1 MHLRPGLRV
10 QGGGLLYQSRGRVG
24 AFRER
29 VQRSKQDNVFD
40 ESILLSDRVQFL
52 LPALAALVN
61 DVVTNSLSFTCA
73 QLNTEFKIAAEALK
87 SWTRWAPLFTATAT
101 RVQAS
106 SSCERIAEWQNVS
119 LGAGEDELPC
129 RTTCRTT
136 CWEAQLEA
144 CKGRMGRDHQKV
156 TEQGDEGAPAA
167 CIFLQ
172 RHLYYL
178 GSMERHALQAG
189 WRNRLT
195 DSQLIF
201 AHLSG
206 VWLRTDLAIAE
217 EARKADEQRCVKF
230 MAEAATVREEL
241 GSSKL
246 EIANLSEHQ
255 RAVESELQAKAAAA
269 KDALKVLANDRKG
282 GADRIAESSISEEVA
297 ELARLRAALAEA
309 EAACLAGSKR
319 QEELIMEA
327 REAQDELASAK
338 RDLSER
344 TDPRQQ
350 WPGDAHEMS
359 GWERPRR
366 QFLRQRSVSGLLKRR
381 CRLLELLPLRTRGE

>member
-172 RHLYYL
+172 RQHLC
-178 GSMERHALQAG
+178 EVWTAA
-189 WRNRLT
+189 T
-195 DSQLIF
+195 DSWNFDDL
-201 AHLSG
+201 
-206 VWLRTDLAIAE
+206 LRTDLAIAE